1 MSHHQNVVNFSGIA
15 QASPCYNESQGNNVV
30 HSSEPNQPF
39 RAGGAYDIVAMAASA
54 GGLVAIREIL
64 SHLPARF
71 PAAIVVVQHLDPN
84 HPSLL
89 AQILGRTTALH
100 VKQATEGDTLTP
112 GTVFIAPPNR
122 HLLVKSDG
130 SLSLTQTELV
140 HFLRPSADLLFE
152 SVAASFRVRAIGV
165 VLTGSGTD
173 GTMGVQAI
181 KKMGGLVVVQSEATS
196 EFSSMPQA
204 AIETGCVDMVLP
216 LGEIAAGLVR
226 LTSVV

>member
-1 MSHHQNVVNFSGIA
+1 M
-15 QASPCYNESQGNNVV
+15 V

-100 VKQATEGDTLTP
+100 VKQAAEGDTLTP
-112 GTVFIAPPNR
+112 GTVFVAPPNR

-130 SLSLTQTELV
+130 SLSLTHTEPV

-152 SVAASFRVRAIGV
+152 SVAASFHVRAIGV

-173 GTMGVQAI
+173 GTLGVQAI
-181 KKMGGLVVVQSEATS
+181 KKMGGVVVVQSEATS
-196 EFSSMPQA
+196 EFASMPQA

-216 LGEIAAGLVR
+216 LDEIAAGLVR
-226 LTSVV
+226 LTSVI